1 MKRSVCLA
9 ALVLG
14 LLVMPAVLLWAQKGA
29 TLTEEEENKLREAQD
44 PAERIEVYLGF
55 SQARLDR
62 FDDFRRKP
70 ADPQYDNG
78 AYLDQL
84 LDQYIAVNDE
94 LKNWIE
100 FQYQRH
106 GDMRRGLRALLK
118 TGPKQLE
125 EFRRIQQSPD
135 TFAAAYGNALRDAID
150 QLTDL
155 IDGGTKAFGDQGKQL
170 GELQRKEKA
179 AVRLSKERRKEEG
192 KRNKEEKKLR
202 KRQHKGGVPGDAEV
216 D

>member
-1 MKRSVCLA
+1 MKRWASIA

-29 TLTEEEENKLREAQD
+29 TLTEEEEDKLREAQD

-70 ADPQYDNG
+70 ADPQHDNG

-94 LKNWIE
+94 LKSWIE

-118 TGPKQLE
+118 SGPKQLE
-125 EFRRIQQSPD
+125 ELRRIQQSPD
-135 TFAAAYGNALRDAID
+135 TFAAAYGNALRDALD

-155 IDGGTKAFGDQGKQL
+155 IDGGTKALGDQEKQL

-179 AVRLSKERRKEEG
+179 AMRLSKERRKEEE